1 LLFTFI
7 PIDHPQWVADV
18 KPSESAFRYFCHP
31 HQFSTYSEEPRTCE
45 TCGETQPGYKGPFY
59 GAARVEFVCEECLV
73 AGRLAE
79 IDVSTSIG
87 DPEAL
92 GDQLREI
99 YPGLDETE
107 VEARTCRQTDELEH
121 RTPRLITWQ
130 DLSWPTH
137 CGDYCRFI
145 KEVGRPD
152 LNELSPDGN
161 GRLFLGKH
169 LRGDIDPADV
179 GEIWERIRPNSPKDS
194 SVAYAIGVYLFQCLE
209 CGECTILWDL
219 E

>member
-1 LLFTFI
+1 
-7 PIDHPQWVADV
+7 
-18 KPSESAFRYFCHP
+18 
-31 HQFSTYSEEPRTCE
+31 
-45 TCGETQPGYKGPFY
+45 
-59 GAARVEFVCEECLV
+59 VCEECLV

-79 IDVSTSIG
+79 IDASTNIG
-87 DPEAL
+87 NPEAL

-99 YPGLDETE
+99 YPGLDEAE
-107 VEARTCRQTDELEH
+107 VEARTCRRTDELEH

-137 CGDYCRFI
+137 CGDYRRFI

-169 LRGDIDPADV
+169 LRDVGDSDV
-179 GEIWERIRPNSPKDS
+179 GEIWERIRLDSPKDV
-194 SVAYAIGVYLFQCLE
+194 SVAHTIGVYLFQCLE
-209 CGECTILWDL
+209 CEEYAILWDL